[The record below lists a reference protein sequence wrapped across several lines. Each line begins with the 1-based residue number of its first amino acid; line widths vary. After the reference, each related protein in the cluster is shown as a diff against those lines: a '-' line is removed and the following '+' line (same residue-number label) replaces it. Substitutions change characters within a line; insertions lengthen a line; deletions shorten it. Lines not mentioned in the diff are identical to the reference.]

1 MSDELEPSST
11 RTEQLVAYLDGELP
25 EGAARDVEKSL
36 ANDPTVRAEVEQLN
50 RAWELLDL
58 LQRPTISADFS
69 SRTLATLHTADVPAE
84 IATELESA
92 PTVVL
97 KRWQAT
103 RFGLPLLV
111 AWAAGL
117 FLVSVLSFVVARQV
131 ARPGT
136 DPLFDDLPVIE
147 NLEVYRELG
156 DVEFVRELQRKGLLD
171 DHRPRDPR

>member
-11 RTEQLVAYLDGELP
+11 LTEKLVAYLDGELP
-25 EGAARDVEKSL
+25 EAAARDVEQSL

-58 LQRPTISADFS
+58 LPRPTVSADFS
-69 SRTLATLHTADVPAE
+69 SRTLATLHVADVPAE
-84 IATELESA
+84 LATEPESA

-97 KRWQAT
+97 KRWQST
-103 RFGLPLLV
+103 QFGLPPLV

-117 FLVSVLSFVVARQV
+117 LLVSVLSFVVARQV
-131 ARPGT
+131 ARPVA
-136 DPLFDDLPVIE
+136 DPLLDDLPVIE
-147 NLEVYRELG
+147 NLEVYREIG
-156 DVEFVRELQRKGLLD
+156 DVEFLRELQRKGLLD